1 LYVGITTEIRGI
13 CAPEVLKWGKKVADD
28 VMVDRRSAILP
39 AILLALAVLPAA
51 AQAAPKLT
59 WAPPALEDPT
69 TVAVTPTNRILR
81 LDPARDY
88 VVEMPDTPLTGA
100 GGLSISGGHDVV
112 LIGGEI
118 RIDRDPAETAVPT
131 IQQRRGLVLANQ
143 TGTIHIEGLKLTGD
157 DLNEA
162 IDLSEPLGATVQL
175 ENVRVDGM
183 TSRDPVGFTDG
194 HPDLIQSWAGPG
206 KLRVDR
212 FTGITNYQGF
222 YLAPQ
227 EIGTP
232 QPLTELDLRNVNI
245 VGTATSTYLL
255 WAGSP
260 LLPSISEVWV
270 KPRAGRLPEQ
280 SLWPSPAAWPGVQ
293 IGQPPSFVNAWSV
306 GTVYR
311 SPGYLPASSG
321 RR

>member
-1 LYVGITTEIRGI
+1 MVRRRGVIFFFMGIL
-13 CAPEVLKWGKKVADD
+13 AALVA
-28 VMVDRRSAILP
+28 AGP
-39 AILLALAVLPAA
+39 
-51 AQAAPKLT
+51 AQATAKLR
-59 WAPPALEDPT
+59 WAPPALDAPT
-69 TVAVTPTNRILR
+69 TVAVTPATRILR
-81 LDPARDY
+81 LDPALDY
-88 VVEMPDTPLTGA
+88 VVQMPPTPLTGA

-143 TGTIHIEGLKLTGD
+143 TGTIHIEGLKLSGD
-157 DLNEA
+157 DLNEG

-175 ENVRVDGM
+175 ENVRVDGL
-183 TSRDPVGFTDG
+183 TSRDPVAFTDG

-206 KLRVDR
+206 ALRVDR

-222 YLAPQ
+222 FLAPE

-232 QPLTELDLRNVNI
+232 QPLTELDLRNVNL

-255 WAGSP
+255 WSTTP
-260 LLPSISEVWV
+260 LVPSISDVWV

-280 SLWPSPAAWPGVQ
+280 TLWPTPAAWPGVQ
-293 IGQPPSFVNAWSV
+293 VGQPASFVNAWSV
-306 GTVYR
+306 GSGYR
-311 SPGYLPASSG
+311 SPGYLLAPA